1 MKVISTDDYLNALR
15 EKIQTDRAVNRLY
28 AKTPLD
34 DTDAV
39 VIDGEIKTVLVR
51 KPMQGEKCVIDWLN
65 VVLSVHDFAPKD
77 NSSLS
82 DTALEN
88 YVISRLSQKLL
99 KIIGFGIDTENAT
112 GRNFY
117 RRSFNLEHGAG
128 VVCIGGQ
135 KNTILVMINGTGC
148 NYANIDYELELFDWL
163 DSLSHA
169 VITRIDLAYDS
180 LDEPFLTVDL
190 FNIIHTKG
198 GFTKGGRTPD
208 VEHRGNWKKP
218 NGRGRT
224 LYIGSR
230 QSSKFCRIYEKGKQL
245 GNKDSNW
252 LRVEVEF
259 KARDIFIPLSILLNP
274 TDYMVAAYPCF
285 YLIQEDTPLD
295 RYEVR
300 DNNELLTFAKAL
312 SLLKNQYGRYIHFF
326 RHCFKDDSVLLDILT
341 DIPNKSP
348 PDKLDMLTIP
358 KDFNTPKPIPANIG
372 DDEDY
377 GESQND

>member
-1 MKVISTDDYLNALR
+1 MTIADDNYLRALR

-39 VIDGEIKTVLVR
+39 VIDGEVKTVLVR

-65 VVLSVHDFAPKD
+65 IVLSVHDFAPKD
-77 NSSLS
+77 NPTLS

-99 KIIGFGIDTENAT
+99 KIIGFGIDSENAT

-117 RRSFNLEHGAG
+117 RRSFNLEHGTG

-148 NYANIDYELELFDWL
+148 NYANIDYELDLFDWL
-163 DSLSHA
+163 DSLNHA

-190 FNIIHTKG
+190 FNTIHSKG
-198 GFTKGGRTPD
+198 GFNKGGRTPD
-208 VEHRGNWKKP
+208 VEHRGNWKSP
-218 NGRGRT
+218 NGKGRT

-245 GNKDSNW
+245 GNKDSHW

-274 TDYMVAAYPCF
+274 TDFMVAAYPCF

-300 DNNELLTFAKAL
+300 DNNELLTFSNAIAL
-312 SLLKNQYGRYIHFF
+312 LQKQYGRYIHFF
-326 RHCFKDDSVLLDILT
+326 RQCFKDDSVLLDILT

-348 PDKLDMLTIP
+348 PEKLDILTIP
-358 KDFNTPKPIPANIG
+358 KDFNTPKPIPVNTG
-372 DDEDY
+372 DDNENY
-377 GESQND
+377 EES